1 MTIQPQ
7 KAQYP
12 YDNTTVQK
20 GQYKYGNTTSK
31 STIHV

>member
-7 KAQYP
+7 KVQYP
-12 YDNTTVQK
+12 YDNTNANVQ
-20 GQYKYGNTTSK
+20 YSYDNTIPK